1 MTPLQGAPARLPTL
15 ANASSAVRRGADVFH
30 FGYFDGMREG
40 CPHLHPIV
48 GGREILPV
56 DGHGVPR
63 WRPGLFPG
71 GGHEI
76 SPHVVLFVCRGP
88 PVGGPSPVTLG
99 CV

>member
-30 FGYFDGMREG
+30 FGYFVD
-40 CPHLHPIV
+40 V